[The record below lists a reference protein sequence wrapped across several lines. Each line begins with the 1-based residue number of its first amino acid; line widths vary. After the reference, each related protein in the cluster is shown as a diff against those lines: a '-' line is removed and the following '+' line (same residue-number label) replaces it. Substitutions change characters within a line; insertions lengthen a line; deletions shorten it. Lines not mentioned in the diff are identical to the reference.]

1 MILVA
6 GSGVFCIRNTS
17 LPEFAAPHHCKPLEI
32 NAENA
37 RMHKAFE
44 LTALPDLAVVRVRG
58 PDAAKFLQGQISND
72 VARLGAGRSLLAG
85 YHNPQGRVIAV
96 LRMAR
101 WDAGDML
108 VVLPR
113 ELAPVVAAR
122 LSKFILRAKVKIADE
137 SEGWSVSGVIA
148 GADATD
154 AAGADA
160 AAGSGSL
167 GATTGEP
174 GAKLDLANLPG
185 AVGEQARVG
194 EAVFVRVPGETARWL
209 VMAPAGA
216 VRAGAGAVD
225 TGAAAGA
232 VSDAGANPGANT
244 GSAAN
249 WLRHDIAAG
258 LPQVHSATSEEFV
271 AQMLNLDV
279 LDAIAFDKGCYTG
292 QEVIARAHYRGRV
305 KRRMQRFISREPRQ
319 LKPGDSGTLA
329 DGRGFK
335 VVLAAQLDDGRC
347 DFLAVAPFAGAAA
360 EAAEML
366 ATVPAPDIAGSPV
379 TAALAG
385 VPTAAAAAALSN
397 IGGAAPVVPL
407 AAEQVALPYALPE

>member
-44 LTALPDLAVVRVRG
+44 LTALPDLTAVRVRG

-72 VARLGAGRSLLAG
+72 VGRLGAGRSLLAG

-96 LRMAR
+96 LRVAW
-101 WDAGDML
+101 WDADDML

-113 ELAPVVAAR
+113 ELAPVVVAR
-122 LSKFILRAKVKIADE
+122 LAKFILRAKVKIADE
-137 SEGWSVSGVIA
+137 SGAWSVSGVIA
-148 GADATD
+148 GAGLADTTGDTTGAD
-154 AAGADA
+154 GAAGVD
-160 AAGSGSL
+160 SL
-167 GATTGEP
+167 GPAAGEP
-174 GAKLDLANLPG
+174 GAMLDLASLPG

-194 EAVFVRVPGETARWL
+194 EALFVRVPGETARWL
-209 VMAPAGA
+209 VVAPAGA
-216 VRAGAGAVD
+216 VD
-225 TGAAAGA
+225 AGA
-232 VSDAGANPGANT
+232 VSGAGANPGANT
-244 GSAAN
+244 GSAAT
-249 WLRHDIAAG
+249 WLRHDIASG
-258 LPQVHSATSEEFV
+258 FPQVHSATSEEFV

-305 KRRMQRFISREPRQ
+305 KRRMQRFISREPCQ

-360 EAAEML
+360 EAA
-366 ATVPAPDIAGSPV
+366 
-379 TAALAG
+379 
-385 VPTAAAAAALSN
+385 LSN